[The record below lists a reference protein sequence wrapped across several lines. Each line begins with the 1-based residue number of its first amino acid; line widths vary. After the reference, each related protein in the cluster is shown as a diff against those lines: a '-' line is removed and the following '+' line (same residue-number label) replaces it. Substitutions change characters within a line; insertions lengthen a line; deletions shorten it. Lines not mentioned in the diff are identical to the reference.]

1 MKRNPVASE
10 GELATDYVTVTI
22 GSQLFGISVQD
33 VQDVFSPQAITRVPL
48 APPEVGGVINLRG
61 RIVTAIDVRQRLGLP
76 ARKDALCSMAVGI
89 EKDGESYGLIIDQIG
104 EVLRLEPDKFER
116 SPENLDP
123 KWRKVSKG
131 VYRLED
137 TLLVVLDVDL
147 LMNFDHAARAA

>member
-1 MKRNPVASE
+1 MKRDRDLSD
-10 GELATDYVTVTI
+10 GEPATDYVTVTI
-22 GSQLFGISVQD
+22 GNQLFGISVQD

-48 APPEVGGVINLRG
+48 APPEVGGVLNLRG
-61 RIVTAIDVRQRLGLP
+61 RIVTVIDVRQRLGLP
-76 ARKDALCSMAVGI
+76 SRKDVLSCMAVGI
-89 EKDGESYGLIIDQIG
+89 EKGGESYGLIIDQIG
-104 EVLRLEPDKFER
+104 EVLRLEPEKFER

-147 LMNFDHAARAA
+147 LMNFENAARAA

>member
-1 MKRNPVASE
+1 MKREPVAVE
-10 GELATDYVTVTI
+10 GDLVTDYVTVTI
-22 GSQLFGISVQD
+22 GNQLFGISVQD

-48 APPEVGGVINLRG
+48 APPEVGGVLNLRG
-61 RIVTAIDVRQRLGLP
+61 RIVTAIDVRRRLGLP
-76 ARKDALCSMAVGI
+76 GRKDTLSSMAVGI

-104 EVLRLEPDKFER
+104 EVLRLEPEKFER

>member
-1 MKRNPVASE
+1 MKRDPVAAE
-10 GELATDYVTVTI
+10 ADLASDYVTVTI
-22 GSQLFGISVQD
+22 GNQLFGISVQA

-48 APPEVGGVINLRG
+48 APPEVGGVLNLRG

-76 ARKDALCSMAVGI
+76 ARKDALSSMAVGI
-89 EKDGESYGLIIDQIG
+89 EQDGESYGLIIDQIG
-104 EVLRLEPDKFER
+104 EVLRLEPEKFER

-147 LMNFDHAARAA
+147 LMKFDDAARAA